1 MPLMA
6 YSPLNQGGL
15 ADNAALDRIA
25 VEAEIDPMHL
35 ALAWTLRRDDVFAVP
50 KSTHPARISGFLA
63 AAELEIADDVLAA
76 LDDAF
81 PPPALGAQL
90 EML

>member
-1 MPLMA
+1 MM
-6 YSPLNQGGL
+6 YSLY
-15 ADNAALDRIA
+15 R
-25 VEAEIDPMHL
+25 
-35 ALAWTLRRDDVFAVP
+35 

-76 LDDAF
+76 LDGAF
-81 PPPALGAQL
+81 PPPAPGAQL